1 MKSIKTDAMKDVV
14 QELREKSSRDNRDLL
29 DRAAD
34 EIEILRADVEC
45 LKRIAL
51 FLAEKRGEDESPKR

>member
-1 MKSIKTDAMKDVV
+1 M
-14 QELREKSSRDNRDLL
+14 QELREKPSRDNRNLL

-51 FLAEKRGEDESPKR
+51 FLSEKRGEDESPKR